1 MKPSCLN
8 DSIKQKCDKKSFV
21 ILIVFTLIAT
31 LSCTSEKKRSPNE
44 SSMTENEQYQS
55 GTFGYDL
62 NLLED
67 KQEIIVLKSDDD
79 KSQVLLSTDY
89 QGRVMTATLD
99 GPDGYSLGWINHDL
113 IRSGEIQEH
122 INAYGGE
129 DRFWLGPEGGQ
140 FSLFFKPDVPFDFE
154 HWKTPKEIDT
164 EPFDLISVNDTS
176 ARFKKEMTLMN
187 YSGIQFELLVNRNVK
202 LLTQS
207 EIERILGVSIDNNMP
222 FVGVE
227 TENNITNTGE
237 FPWTKETGMLS
248 IWILGMLN
256 PSPETTIIIPFR
268 EGAKD
273 KLGKIV
279 NDEYFGKVPADR
291 LIIDGEVLYFKGDG
305 KYRSKI
311 GLTPMRAKPVV
322 GSYDGER
329 NVLTVVQFTLP
340 EGRTEYVNSMWEL
353 QDDPF
358 SGDAVNS
365 YNDGPLED
373 GSQMGPFYE
382 LESSSP
388 AANLAPGE
396 TLVHYHRTIHFKGD
410 EEDLDPI
417 ARALFGVSI
426 AEIKAI
432 F

>member
-1 MKPSCLN
+1 MKRYN
-8 DSIKQKCDKKSFV
+8 KKCYFL
-21 ILIVFTLIAT
+21 ILGLTLIA
-31 LSCTSEKKRSPNE
+31 LFSCSSERKRSQTE
-44 SSMTENEQYQS
+44 SSMTDQEQFQP

-62 NLLED
+62 NLLKE
-67 KQEIIVLKSDDD
+67 KQKIIILKSEDSR
-79 KSQVLLSTDY
+79 SQVLISADY

-187 YSGIQFELLVNRNVK
+187 YSGIQFKLLVNRNVK
-202 LLTQS
+202 LLIQS
-207 EIERILGVSIDNNMP
+207 EIERILGVSIDHNMP

-227 TENNITNTGE
+227 TENSITNTGE
-237 FPWTKETGMLS
+237 FPWTEETGMLS
-248 IWILGMLN
+248 VWILGMLN

-291 LIIDGEVLYFKGDG
+291 LIIDEGVLYFKGDG

-311 GLTPMRAKPVV
+311 GLTPLRAKPVV

-410 EEDLDPI
+410 EEDLNPI
-417 ARALFGVSI
+417 AKALFGVSI
-426 AEIKAI
+426 AEIKGI